1 MVFYEGSV
9 HIPLIM
15 RLPGVIPA
23 GTVVREPVSNMAL
36 FATVTDYLDVPAP
49 AAPSTSE
56 SLRPLIEGTG
66 GSKDRVIFS
75 FWDSDVSPGYMVFD
89 GRFKLMI
96 GRQAK
101 TDGVRCDSA
110 MPCVDEQGF
119 DAPGVDALYGES
131 ARFVGSCVHVGVCG
145 FVLTT
150 KPACRFEVRSQG
162 SDQPP
167 PQPIRGSAT
176 LTPPLCRKRSHR
188 AKQQGPQPASGAGRL
203 AQGHGL
209 ELRHSRRAAP

>member
-1 MVFYEGSV
+1 MLGDHHMQSKMVFYEGSV

-23 GTVVREPVSNMAL
+23 GTVVQTPVSNMAL
-36 FATVTDYLDVPAP
+36 FATITDYLGVPAP

-101 TDGVRCDSA
+101 TDGARCDSA

-131 ARFVGSCVHVGVCG
+131 RHLF
-145 FVLTT
+145 L
-150 KPACRFEVRSQG
+150 RSWYAASLLLLNNQTW
-162 SDQPP
+162 
-167 PQPIRGSAT
+167 PQT
-176 LTPPLCRKRSHR
+176 
-188 AKQQGPQPASGAGRL
+188 
-203 AQGHGL
+203 
-209 ELRHSRRAAP
+209 

>member
-1 MVFYEGSV
+1 MLGDHHMQVCSFTVSVALSASLTWKASPLQSKMVFYEGSV

-23 GTVVREPVSNMAL
+23 STVVQEPVSNMAL
-36 FATVTDYLDVPAP
+36 FATIVDYLGVPAP

-101 TDGVRCDSA
+101 TDGARCDSA

-119 DAPGVDALYGES
+119 DAPGVDARYGES
-131 ARFVGSCVHVGVCG
+131 R
-145 FVLTT
+145 
-150 KPACRFEVRSQG
+150 RSFLRSWYVASLLLLNNQTW
-162 SDQPP
+162 
-167 PQPIRGSAT
+167 PQT
-176 LTPPLCRKRSHR
+176 
-188 AKQQGPQPASGAGRL
+188 
-203 AQGHGL
+203 
-209 ELRHSRRAAP
+209 